1 MSKRVTF
8 ETKSGAVASGE
19 IEEPKGSERA
29 PAVVLIQ
36 EWWGLNDHIR
46 SLLRRLAH
54 EGFVALAPD
63 LYHGTTTKD
72 PNEAGKLMASLDW
85 PRALDEIDAA
95 ASYLEGHPRSNG
107 KVGIIGFC
115 MGGALTFA
123 AAAHTPTFSAAVPF
137 YGVPKQADWSRLKA
151 PVLAHFSKTDPWAT
165 PQAAKD
171 IEKAIESHGGSMHL
185 ELYDAEHAFM
195 NDTRPEVY
203 APKEAAKAWEKTI
216 EFLKEHLGS

>member
-8 ETKSGAVASGE
+8 QAKSGAMASGDL
-19 IEEPKGSERA
+19 EEPKGSDRA
-29 PAVVLIQ
+29 PAVVVIQ
-36 EWWGLNDHIR
+36 EWWGLNDHVR
-46 SLLRRLAH
+46 SLVHRLAQA
-54 EGFVALAPD
+54 GFVALAPD
-63 LYHGTTTKD
+63 LYHGTVTKD
-72 PNEAGKLMASLDW
+72 PDQAGKLMAALDW
-85 PRALDEIDAA
+85 PRALDEIDGA
-95 ASYLEGHPRSNG
+95 ASYLEAHPRSNG

-137 YGVPKQADWSRLKA
+137 YGVPKQADWSKLKA
-151 PVLAHFSKTDPWAT
+151 PVLAHFSKTDQWAT

-171 IEKAIESHGGSMHL
+171 IKKAIESHGGSMRL
-185 ELYDAEHAFM
+185 EIYDAEHAFM

-203 APKEAAKAWEKTI
+203 APKEAALAWERTI